1 MRCVGNMGDPIL
13 CMSVGDRA
21 TSSEE
26 GLTGGSVSSISG
38 STAKPWKESKNTRLV
53 STRRDY
59 PTSTA
64 STNML

>member
-1 MRCVGNMGDPIL
+1 
-13 CMSVGDRA
+13 MSVGDRA